1 VTEYDESAVG
11 PPAAPSPPRA
21 VARHD
26 LVTHERLLFRIAT
39 AIVVVHVLADAFVFL
54 QPGVGGGRHLLRGLL
69 PAALLVLAAALY
81 PRLRPGLRA
90 SVALVVGALAVV
102 WGGISAITLSAPAP
116 RGAVWTGLLLLPAG
130 VALLVLGIVVLWRS
144 RRREGGRAWRYAR
157 RALYV
162 VAGVFVL
169 YWVVMPL
176 GFALFATHHPREA
189 VVAAKLG
196 LAHRD
201 VVIRTD
207 DNVGLRAWYVPSHNG
222 AAVITFPRTW
232 TTAHARLLA
241 RHGYGVLAL
250 DLRGYGTS
258 DGDPNAYGWG
268 SAADLRAAVDWLAA
282 QPDVRDGR
290 IGGLGLSVGGE
301 QLLEAAA
308 VVPGLRAVVAEGASW
323 NSVRETSA
331 LRGPSALQ
339 KALQYPQDLMLTIG
353 VAVET
358 GRLPG
363 PSLRHAV
370 ARIAPRAV
378 FLIYG
383 QQGQETERDLTPVY
397 YDAAGR
403 PKELWAVPGAGH
415 TAGITA
421 QPAEYERRVIGFFDR
436 QLLGVP

>member
-1 VTEYDESAVG
+1 MTEIDESAVH
-11 PPAAPSPPRA
+11 PPVSPSRSA
-21 VARHD
+21 DANGLVA
-26 LVTHERLLFRIAT
+26 HEWLLFGVAV
-39 AIVVVHVLADAFVFL
+39 AIVVAHVLADAFVTL
-54 QPGVGGGRHLLRGLL
+54 QPGVGGGRHLLRGLV
-69 PAALLVLAAALY
+69 PAALLVLAAAFY

-90 SVALVVGALAVV
+90 GIALVIGALALI
-102 WGGISAITLSAPAP
+102 WGGIAVITLSAPAP

-130 VALLVLGIVVLWRS
+130 AVLVVLGIVVLWRS

-162 VAGVFVL
+162 VVGAFVL

-189 VVAAKLG
+189 VDAAKLG
-196 LAHRD
+196 VPHRD

-207 DNVGLRAWYVPSHNG
+207 DNVRLRAWSVPSRNG

-232 TTAHARLLA
+232 TAAHARLLA

-268 SAADLRAAVDWLAA
+268 SAADLRAAVDWLSS

-308 VVPGLRAVVAEGASW
+308 AVPGLRAVVAEGAGW
-323 NSVRETSA
+323 RSVRETTA

-339 KALQYPQDLMLTIG
+339 KALQYPQDLMLTVG

-358 GRLPG
+358 SRLPG
-363 PSLRHAV
+363 PSLEGAV
-370 ARIAPRAV
+370 GRIAPRAV

-383 QQGQETERDLTPVY
+383 QKGQETERELTPVY
-397 YDAAGR
+397 FDAAGQ

-421 QPAEYERRVIGFFDR
+421 QPADYERRVVGFFDR
-436 QLLGVP
+436 QLQATQ